1 MKRNVS
7 AVVDLQKDTLLSRTA
22 AAKLLGRSEK
32 TLRQWVTMGT
42 GPRFLKFGTSQ
53 QSRTCYRR
61 SDLEAWVL
69 KSSHAV
75 GGDE

>member
-1 MKRNVS
+1 MKRNLS
-7 AVVDLQKDTLLSRTA
+7 AVVNLEVDSLLSRTA

-32 TLRQWVTMGT
+32 TLRQWVTLGT

-69 KSSHAV
+69 TASHVV
-75 GGDE
+75 GGDA